1 MGKVIAK
8 LRVTNE
14 ADLLLKRHGALSRQP
29 RRAEVEAVVDPR
41 VVSFRLQ
48 RRIAEPLGLGVSR
61 PARLE
66 LMSRLCLANVT
77 IGEDDQPNILGRLAL
92 MEMDLVLD
100 PTKQKLIPNPE

>member
-41 VVSFRLQ
+41 V
-48 RRIAEPLGLGVSR
+48 IKSR
-61 PARLE
+61 YAT
-66 LMSRLCLANVT
+66 S
-77 IGEDDQPNILGRLAL
+77 QPRGQSTPPFVIR
-92 MEMDLVLD
+92 
-100 PTKQKLIPNPE
+100 PS